1 MFGRINLFPMEAIA
15 EIAVPFDGQVGC
27 PQKLDEKPVLNL
39 NKKKWL
45 LLIFFCVKKQHQ
57 PTKNACSTLELSV
70 RAMRFG
76 S

>member
-39 NKKKWL
+39 NKKNGCYSFSFALKNNTNRPKML
-45 LLIFFCVKKQHQ
+45 AVCV
-57 PTKNACSTLELSV
+57 
-70 RAMRFG
+70 G
-76 S
+76 